1 MVQAWLYNQLLKIRQ
16 YRPALVDQALED
28 LLDQQTEL
36 RWLVVVG
43 AYLDEEINLGRAAEL
58 LNLHRLELQEQFLAQ
73 GIPLRLGVETVE
85 EAQAEMAAISHWNTA
100 AESAAESAA
109 GSHPRAAESPTEC
122 YDPD

>member
-1 MVQAWLYNQLLKIRQ
+1 MAQAWLYNQLLKVRQ
-16 YRPALVDQALED
+16 YRPALVDQAIED

-58 LNLHRLELQEQFLAQ
+58 LNLHRLELQEKFLAQ
-73 GIPLRLGVETVE
+73 GIPLRLGVETIG
-85 EAQAEMAAISHWNTA
+85 EAQAEMAAIRHWNTA
-100 AESAAESAA
+100 AEPR
-109 GSHPRAAESPTEC
+109 PRAAESPTER